1 MNLNENQ
8 KHAITSTKQKILVMA
23 GAGSG
28 KTTVLTM
35 RIKHLITQGISPSE
49 ICAFTFTNKAARQM
63 EFKLTDLTQLPT
75 ISTFHSFCY
84 NWIVNPEFYSLLHF
98 TKPPT
103 LISDAD
109 KSISISK
116 ILNELNPTVSPTPF
130 VQAISK
136 LKNKG
141 IVEGM
146 KEEDHLLLNQVY
158 QQYQRLLRKSN
169 AIDFDDMI
177 PLFISLFHQSK
188 LVQELSS
195 VKYLLIDECQDIN
208 PIQYELIQ
216 LLSKKYQ
223 HVFMVGDEDQLIY
236 SFRNSTLSLLKDFQ
250 ATCDEVI
257 ILNQNYR
264 CNQEIL
270 KKANQLIAYNTNRL
284 PKNLI
289 STIPPLDK
297 IHYQNFD
304 TTKEEA
310 AFIATT
316 IQSFLSNGTLAK
328 DIAVL
333 YRNNAQTYVLEKEL
347 QALHIPYQLYGGKP
361 FFEYKEI
368 RSILNTYR
376 LLWNPRNEI
385 AFGSIYNVN
394 QRIEYYQYKEFMRDY
409 YNQTKNLIEFASNY
423 PRFEQLGEA
432 LLTLQTRL
440 IQKEDIFQSLLD
452 LLNYTKY
459 LKQSPQQSLEFQRL
473 IALKEMIEH
482 LDNSNLEDSFNQMLL
497 ENINETNRHS
507 ISLLTIHKAKGLEF
521 DTVFLMGMN
530 EGILPSITES
540 IQALEEERRL
550 CYVAITRAKQRLYL
564 SSSTIHYQYG
574 IIQKLKPSSF
584 LIEAGIDI
592 TSPYT
597 FFGNYWYNK

>member
-1 MNLNENQ
+1 M
-8 KHAITSTKQKILVMA
+8 
-23 GAGSG
+23 
-28 KTTVLTM
+28 
-35 RIKHLITQGISPSE
+35 P
-49 ICAFTFTNKAARQM
+49 
-63 EFKLTDLTQLPT
+63 
-75 ISTFHSFCY
+75 
-84 NWIVNPEFYSLLHF
+84 
-98 TKPPT
+98 
-103 LISDAD
+103 
-109 KSISISK
+109 
-116 ILNELNPTVSPTPF
+116 
-130 VQAISK
+130 
-136 LKNKG
+136 
-141 IVEGM
+141 
-146 KEEDHLLLNQVY
+146 
-158 QQYQRLLRKSN
+158 
-169 AIDFDDMI
+169 
-177 PLFISLFHQSK
+177 
-188 LVQELSS
+188 
-195 VKYLLIDECQDIN
+195 DIN

-270 KKANQLIAYNTNRL
+270 TKANQLIAHNTNRL

-289 STIPPLDK
+289 STIPPLDN

-310 AFIATT
+310 AFIAAT
-316 IQSFLSNGTLAK
+316 IQSFLSNGTLAN

-333 YRNNAQTYVLEKEL
+333 YRNNAQVYVLEKEL
-347 QALHIPYQLYGGKP
+347 QALQIPYQLYGGKP

-385 AFGSIYNVN
+385 AFGNIYNVN
-394 QRIEYYQYKEFMRDY
+394 QRIEYYQYKEFIRDY
-409 YNQTKNLIEFASNY
+409 HNQTKNLIEFASNY
-423 PRFEQLGEA
+423 PRFEQLGQA
-432 LLTLQTRL
+432 LLNLQTRL
-440 IQKEDIFQSLLD
+440 IQKEDIFQALLD
-452 LLNYTKY
+452 LLHYTKY
-459 LKQSPQQSLEFQRL
+459 LKQSSQQSSEFQRI
-473 IALKEMIEH
+473 IALKEMIEQ
-482 LDNSNLEDSFNQMLL
+482 LDSSNLEDSFNQMLL
-497 ENINETNRHS
+497 DNQNETIRQS

-521 DTVFLMGMN
+521 DTVFLIGMN
-530 EGILPSITES
+530 EGILPSITEP
-540 IQALEEERRL
+540 IPALEEERRL

-592 TSPYT
+592 SSPYT